1 MENLLT
7 FTGIVMIAF
16 GVLQIILF
24 FKMWGM
30 TNDIREMKNKFMNDN
45 YSRTV
50 EGIKEIKDKYLKES
64 YGKIEYSSKEMPQKT
79 EVKSSVVHSKEDI
92 TKKHDAT
99 PLKDIQTKEIDIE
112 SEDFNKLISRWRILK
127 KRGFTQQAINEYT
140 EKTSLPIEDAEKFI
154 NEL

>member
-7 FTGIVMIAF
+7 FTGIIMIAF

-64 YGKIEYSSKEMPQKT
+64 SGKIEYSPKEMPQKT

-92 TKKHDAT
+92 TKKHDTT